1 MTDEDLAKR
10 CRRVK
15 NGIDFEKEVE
25 DAISL
30 LSTVL
35 EAHRRKHTNARFHY
49 GASGCGVEYAI
60 QRLTAA
66 TDYLNAEAE
75 DDDRLDENGE
85 PIEERRKE

>member
-1 MTDEDLAKR
+1 MSDEELAKR
-10 CRRVK
+10 CRRIK
-15 NGIDFEKEVE
+15 NGIDFEGAVE

-60 QRLTAA
+60 QRLNTAL
-66 TDYLNAEAE
+66 DRLNAEAG

-85 PIEERRKE
+85 PIK

>member
-1 MTDEDLAKR
+1 MSDEELAKR

-15 NGIDFEKEVE
+15 NGNDFEGEVE
-25 DAISL
+25 VAISL

-85 PIEERRKE
+85 PIRDVKE